1 MSTWIALF
9 ILAFAA
15 MLLVSNDSG
24 TIANLDTNTFG
35 YLAFAT
41 ALLVFLSGGVISRY
55 GGQAGTMVRDL
66 VTWAALGLALVALY
80 SYRDDLL
87 PIVGRLA
94 GEIIPGSAMVVEES
108 PNGPAEVR
116 IRKRLDGHF
125 TAKVEVN
132 GKSVSMI
139 VDTGASTIVLRPE
152 DAAKAGIDVSR
163 LSFTVPVLTA
173 NGRTVAAR
181 VRLESVA
188 LGPLTRQQVEALVA
202 EPHALT
208 QSLLGMS
215 YLSRLRSYEFSG
227 DFLTL
232 RG

>member
-41 ALLVFLSGGVISRY
+41 ALLVFLGGGVISRY
-55 GGQAGTMVRDL
+55 GGQAGPMLRDL

-80 SYRDDLL
+80 TYRDDLL

-108 PNGPAEVR
+108 PDGPVEVK

-181 VRLESVA
+181 VRLQSVA
-188 LGPLTRQQVEALVA
+188 LGPLSRQKVEALVA

-208 QSLLGMS
+208 ESLLGMS
-215 YLSRLRSYEFSG
+215 FLSRLRSYEFSG

>member
-1 MSTWIALF
+1 
-9 ILAFAA
+9 

-80 SYRDDLL
+80 SYRGDLL
-87 PIVGRLA
+87 PIAGRLA
-94 GEIIPGSAMVVEES
+94 GELIPGSAMVVEES
-108 PNGPAEVR
+108 PDGPVEVK

-152 DAAKAGIDVSR
+152 DAAKAGIDVSH

-188 LGPLTRQQVEALVA
+188 LGPLARQQVEALVA

-215 YLSRLRSYEFSG
+215 FLSRLRSYEFSG

>member
-55 GGQAGTMVRDL
+55 GGQVGAMVRDL

-188 LGPLTRQQVEALVA
+188 LGPLARQQVEALVA

-208 QSLLGMS
+208 QSLLGM
-215 YLSRLRSYEFSG
+215 
-227 DFLTL
+227 
-232 RG
+232 